1 MSEIVKVLRKPNRSM
16 NHLTLIGAC
25 LALLLW
31 AVGSP
36 APAMAQNFPAKLVR
50 IVVPIAAG
58 GNQDIVAR
66 GVAQKLTEQL
76 GQQVIVENRPSASG
90 ILGTN
95 FVAKAPP
102 DGYTYLSISN
112 TFAATPA
119 VVRNASYD
127 PVKDFAGV
135 SVVARVPLLLVVI
148 PTFPASSVKELIA
161 LAKRRP
167 NELTYGSAGNGSNPH
182 LATELFSHL
191 AGIKMTH
198 IPYKG
203 SGPAATDL
211 IAGQV
216 KVGFPGIA
224 IALPNVK
231 AGRLRALGVTSAR
244 RSAEMPD
251 VPSIAEAGVKGYDA
265 TLWVGVAAPK
275 ATPAAIIRKLHD
287 DVAKL
292 AKLPDVRKSF
302 AASGTEVSVSDSPE
316 QFGAY
321 MKEELHKWA
330 KVVKD
335 TGLQVN

>member
-1 MSEIVKVLRKPNRSM
+1 MSDISKVLPELKHSM
-16 NHLTLIGAC
+16 TELTSGGAR

-31 AVGSP
+31 AAGSAVP
-36 APAMAQNFPAKLVR
+36 TMAQGFPAKLVR

-148 PTFPASSVKELIA
+148 PSFPANSVKELIA

-203 SGPAATDL
+203 NAPAL
-211 IAGQV
+211 IDVAGGQILLL
-216 KVGFPGIA
+216 FDP
-224 IALPNVK
+224 LSTSMQYVK
-231 AGRLRALGVTSAR
+231 AGKLKAMGVTSLQ
-244 RSAEMPD
+244 RSPIFPQLPTVSESGLPGYEHVVFNAILAPAGTPREILGRMHGEIVKALQQPD
-251 VPSIAEAGVKGYDA
+251 IRGRFLEQGVE
-265 TLWVGVAAPK
+265 L
-275 ATPAAIIRKLHD
+275 
-287 DVAKL
+287 
-292 AKLPDVRKSF
+292 
-302 AASGTEVSVSDSPE
+302 AASSSPE
-316 QFGAY
+316 DCSVFIKAETEKY
-321 MKEELHKWA
+321 A
-330 KVVKD
+330 KIV
-335 TGLQVN
+335 QVAGIRSE